1 MIKTAKEFRK
11 AQKQAAELCLKG
23 REEMALWPSDQDL
36 VRVLKQHKGPVH
48 VEVIAKNSLYQVQV
62 VKSDLIEQL
71 TNPDHPNPICQ
82 FSILR
87 SDKFGLI
94 LTPNH
99 YLR

>member
-11 AQKQAAELCLKG
+11 AQKQAAELCQRG
-23 REEMALWPSDQDL
+23 CDASALWPSDKDL
-36 VRVLKQHKGPVH
+36 IRVLKHHKGPVH

-71 TNPDHPNPICQ
+71 TNPDHPNQLCQ

-87 SDKFGLI
+87 SDFIGLF

-99 YLR
+99 YIR